1 MSKGGMQTS
10 VVKEL
15 ICKCGK
21 PTSKT
26 IEFTNGNTF
35 YEKINI
41 LAYH

>member
-1 MSKGGMQTS
+1 MSKGGMRTS

-26 IEFTNGNTF
+26 IEFTNGT
-35 YEKINI
+35 KISI
-41 LAYH
+41 HFTRKSTY